1 MHLTARRKRGLR
13 REANGFRTPIMALLP
28 KLALRGLLA
37 APAGP
42 LVGLITPLAGLRT
55 AAKGLTAGMVGS
67 HAGGAVPILGQRGRS
82 DGGPR
87 GAKVLEAVGAYL
99 RGRQASGRGPGRGR
113 SGRGR
118 GVKAAVTAPE
128 TAPPAA
134 LLPGFSGDSVGCSSP
149 LGTTQ
154 GREGARC

>member
-55 AAKGLTAGMVGS
+55 AAKGLTAGMSVVMLAGPCRSWGNVDGLTAGHVGQRS
-67 HAGGAVPILGQRGRS
+67 LKPSARTCAGGR
-82 DGGPR
+82 
-87 GAKVLEAVGAYL
+87 L
-99 RGRQASGRGPGRGR
+99 RGVVLVVGGLAVAVASKRP
-113 SGRGR
+113 
-118 GVKAAVTAPE
+118 
-128 TAPPAA
+128 
-134 LLPGFSGDSVGCSSP
+134 
-149 LGTTQ
+149 
-154 GREGARC
+154 